1 MISDWSGVAL
11 EYAFVFYKPVV
22 FCDIPK
28 KINNPNYM
36 DLKLEPIEVSLRHKI
51 GVIWDCKSP
60 INNAIELS
68 FFLKE
73 NELKKIRNQY
83 CFNIGYSDY
92 QFVQKLKKIYAI
104 IKKL

>member
-1 MISDWSGVAL
+1 
-11 EYAFVFYKPVV
+11 
-22 FCDIPK
+22 
-28 KINNPNYM
+28 M
-36 DLKLEPIEVSLRHKI
+36 DLKLEPTEVSLRHKI
-51 GVIWDCKSP
+51 SYLGLKSP
-60 INNAIELS
+60 INKAIELS